1 MHLGGKDMKKL
12 KSLSDSDF
20 LKVFFF
26 VISLAFLIAAFCMP
40 DRGTML
46 SGFYRILT
54 QPSKVSTNY
63 FYLGGYA
70 ATFLNSAL
78 VGFVC
83 LAIFC
88 LPKSQ
93 PNQKTVLAYLLVM
106 GFTTWG
112 INVLNIIPS
121 FLGVGL
127 YCLVKKEAL
136 GTQVNAMF
144 FSTGAAPLITDLFIR
159 YPYQEVVGFTWYGLL
174 LGVGVGVLI
183 GVSMPA
189 GIAHSGKVHKDFDL
203 YSAALP
209 LGLLSFMLQAIFYN
223 ALGLSIPQMP
233 AKETLQV
240 ASGAVVNTLCLILF
254 LAAVLAAT
262 FLYEGSWKTYKTLL
276 KADNYKGDFLKTYGA
291 GAVLLN
297 FGLLGMTILAY
308 YNLIGVPLNGIT
320 LGCIFCVVSCCAC
333 GSTPFTVMP
342 IMLGYVLG
350 SFGLGALSQA
360 LGGSFHD
367 MVYAQPIAVGLC
379 FATGM
384 SPICDRYGWFPGMV
398 AGFLHLCMVT
408 VLPSLH
414 GGFCLYNGG
423 FTAALVCLIV
433 VPQLERFAKSRE
445 EKLAAKA

>member
-1 MHLGGKDMKKL
+1 MKKL

-20 LKVFFF
+20 LKVVFF
-26 VISLAFLIAAFCMP
+26 VISLVFLIGAFCMP
-40 DRGTML
+40 DRSTML
-46 SGFYRILT
+46 SGFYQILT
-54 QPSKVSTNY
+54 QPSKVTTNY
-63 FYLGGYA
+63 FSLGGYA
-70 ATFLNSAL
+70 ATFLNSSL
-78 VGFVC
+78 VGFLC
-83 LAIFC
+83 LGIFC
-88 LPKSQ
+88 LPQSK
-93 PNQKTVLAYLLVM
+93 PNQKTILAYLLVM

-127 YCLVKKEAL
+127 YCLIKKEAL

-159 YPYQEVVGFTWYGLL
+159 YPYQDPVGFTWYGLI
-174 LGVGVGVLI
+174 LGTVVGMLI

-209 LGLLSFMLQAIFYN
+209 LGLLSFMLQAVFYN

-233 AKETLQV
+233 PKETLQV
-240 ASGAVVNTLCLILF
+240 ASAPIVNTLCLILF
-254 LAAVLAAT
+254 GAALLLGT
-262 FLYEGSWKTYKTLL
+262 FLYKDSWKGYGALL
-276 KADNYKGDFLKTYGA
+276 KADNYKGDFLMTYGH
-291 GAVLLN
+291 GPLLLN

-320 LGCIFCVVSCCAC
+320 MGCIFCVVSCCGC

-350 SFGLGALSQA
+350 SFGLGAISQA
-360 LGGSFHD
+360 LGGTFRD
-367 MVYAQPIAVGLC
+367 LIYAQPIAVGLC

-384 SPICDRYGWFPGMV
+384 SPICDRYGWFPGFV
-398 AGFLHLCMVT
+398 AGILHLCMVT

-433 VPQLERFAKSRE
+433 VPQLERFIKTRE
-445 EKLAAKA
+445 EKQAAKV